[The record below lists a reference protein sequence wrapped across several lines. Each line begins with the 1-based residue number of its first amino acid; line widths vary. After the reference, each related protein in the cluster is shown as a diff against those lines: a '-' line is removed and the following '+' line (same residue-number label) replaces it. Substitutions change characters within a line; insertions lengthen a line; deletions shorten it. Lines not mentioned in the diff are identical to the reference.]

1 MIFSILK
8 KYLLAIRNMLWIKT
22 KEHPNKKYDPESI
35 GFCKGVCISIAFPR
49 RALVFIPFLE
59 GVSA

>member
-1 MIFSILK
+1 
-8 KYLLAIRNMLWIKT
+8 MLWIKA

-35 GFCKGVCISIAFPR
+35 GFCQGVCISIAFPR
-49 RALVFIPFLE
+49 RALVFIPLLE